1 VTLVGVEE
9 GESKEAFKKR
19 IKKLLRERGLIS
31 DDKEQHRPDE
41 SGGKDVGC
49 SDNERLKPI
58 R

>member
-1 VTLVGVEE
+1 MTLVGVEE

-41 SGGKDVGC
+41 SGGKDVDHKN
-49 SDNERLKPI
+49 SDDD
-58 R
+58 